1 MSEKQAHLNGAYY
14 GPSIPA
20 SESYHRPRR
29 GGGGGPLGCC
39 CCIFGLVFKLIFTA
53 VVFMGLAFLVFWLIV
68 RPTRVKFH
76 VTDVK
81 LSQFNFSTDSK
92 PSTITSL
99 STSPIPRNPNKK
111 IGVYYDRIEATA
123 LYEGQRLSTVPLTPF
138 YQGYKNQQTFLNP
151 VFKGQQLIVG
161 SNLLEEF
168 NQQKSAGVYEIEMKI
183 YLRIRFKLGRIKT
196 GKFKP
201 RIECDLNIPL
211 NNGNSVSTFQTEK
224 CSVDYFNY

>member
-39 CCIFGLVFKLIFTA
+39 CSCIFGLVFKLIFTA

-81 LSQFNFSTDSK
+81 LSQFNFSTDSNVHYNLALNL
-92 PSTITSL
+92 TI
-99 STSPIPRNPNKK
+99 RNPNKK

-138 YQGYKNQQTFLNP
+138 YQGYKTTNVLNP